1 MNDSLALNDS
11 RALVDEVVRAVLERI
26 QRPAPLIPLGISG
39 RHVHLSQEHL
49 EILFGPGYRLKEM
62 RPLSQPGEFAAVETV
77 VVAGPKGALSGV
89 RILGPTR
96 RRTQVEV
103 SRTDAFTLGLCPP
116 VRDSGD
122 LDGTPG
128 ATLIGPKG
136 TVVLSQG
143 VILAKRHLHLTPED
157 AKAFGVS
164 DKQLVSVR
172 CGGDRALTFDAVL
185 CRVSPNYKL
194 EFHLDTDEANAAL
207 LKNGDLVALEMP

>member
-1 MNDSLALNDS
+1 MNDS

-26 QRPAPLIPLGISG
+26 QRPAPLIPLGISN
-39 RHVHLSQEHL
+39 RHVHLIQEHL
-49 EILFGPGYRLKEM
+49 ETLFGLGYRLKEM

-77 VVAGPKGALSGV
+77 VVAGPKGALFGV

-96 RRTQVEV
+96 KRTQVEV
-103 SRTDAFTLGLCPP
+103 SRTDAFALGLCPP

-128 ATLIGPKG
+128 AALIGPKG

-143 VILAKRHLHLTPED
+143 LILAKRHLHLTPED
-157 AKAFGVS
+157 AEAFGVS
-164 DKQLVSVR
+164 DKQLVGVR
-172 CGGDRALTFDAVL
+172 FGGDRSLTLGAVL

-194 EFHLDTDEANAAL
+194 ELHLDTDEANAAL
-207 LKNGDLVALEMP
+207 AKNGDLAALELP